1 MAREEF
7 DLCVIGGGINGAAIA
22 RDASLRGLSVA
33 LVEAGDFAGATS
45 SRSSKLIH
53 GGFRYL
59 PQWQFRLVYHA
70 LRERELLR
78 HLTAPHLV
86 KPIRFLFPIYRGRRG
101 FRRLTMDMGLWLYDI
116 FARIAWSERHRVL
129 SAKDTL
135 EREPALATDGLTGA
149 ALYYDAWADDARL
162 TFENVLDAGLHGA
175 AVANYLSV
183 EEFAKRS
190 GRIEAARVH
199 DDISDKD
206 PIEVRARHFVNAAG
220 PWSGMVHPQTR

>member
-70 LRERELLR
+70 LRERERLR
-78 HLTAPHLV
+78 HQHRATSGEADSVFISDLPGQGIRPPH
-86 KPIRFLFPIYRGRRG
+86 
-101 FRRLTMDMGLWLYDI
+101 
-116 FARIAWSERHRVL
+116 
-129 SAKDTL
+129 
-135 EREPALATDGLTGA
+135 DG
-149 ALYYDAWADDARL
+149 
-162 TFENVLDAGLHGA
+162 HGA
-175 AVANYLSV
+175 VAL
-183 EEFAKRS
+183 
-190 GRIEAARVH
+190 
-199 DDISDKD
+199 
-206 PIEVRARHFVNAAG
+206 
-220 PWSGMVHPQTR
+220 